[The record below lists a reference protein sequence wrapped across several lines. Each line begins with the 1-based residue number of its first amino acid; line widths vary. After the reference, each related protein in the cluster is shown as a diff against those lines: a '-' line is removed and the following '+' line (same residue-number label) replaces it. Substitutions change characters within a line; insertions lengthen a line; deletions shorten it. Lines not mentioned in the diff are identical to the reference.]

1 MSHIQVD
8 PAAVRD
14 KSPISRRLIMAA
26 MVEIQHASTLNLEQ
40 MISDVMG
47 KPGWGMVRPVLVDQ
61 EPILG
66 FQTKNSMQHI
76 LT

>member
-1 MSHIQVD
+1 
-8 PAAVRD
+8 
-14 KSPISRRLIMAA
+14 MAA

-40 MISDVMG
+40 MISDLMG

-66 FQTKNSMQHI
+66 F
-76 LT
+76 

>member
-1 MSHIQVD
+1 
-8 PAAVRD
+8 
-14 KSPISRRLIMAA
+14 MAA
-26 MVEIQHASTLNLEQ
+26 MVEIQQASTLNLEQ

-66 FQTKNSMQHI
+66 FQTKNSMQHMP
-76 LT
+76 T